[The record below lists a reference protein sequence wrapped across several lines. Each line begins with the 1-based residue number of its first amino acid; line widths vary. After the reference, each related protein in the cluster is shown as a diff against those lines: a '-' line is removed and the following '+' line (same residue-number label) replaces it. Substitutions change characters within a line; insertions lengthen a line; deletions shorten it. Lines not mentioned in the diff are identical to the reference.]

1 MPALRL
7 TEIASGLE
15 QPVFVSSPPGD
26 ERLFIVEQVGR
37 IRILSG
43 GTVRD
48 DAFLDVSDLVS
59 CCGERGLLGLA
70 FHPDYAANGRFFV
83 DYTDASGD
91 TVVAEYR
98 ASSDP
103 DVADPEPVRT
113 FLLIDQPFPN
123 HNGGML
129 AFGPDGLLYVGMGD
143 GGGGGDP
150 LDQAQDPSSKL
161 GKLLRIDVDTH
172 PEPPPGNY
180 PGADPDVWALGLRN
194 PWRFAF
200 DRATGDLVIADV
212 GQNLFEEIDVAFA
225 GEPGRNFG
233 WPILEA
239 THCYDPPEACETNGL
254 TLPVFEY
261 GRDDGCSVTG
271 GYVYRGSLIPGLA
284 GRYLFGD
291 YCSNRVWSF
300 VLEEGAAAD
309 VVELS
314 DDLDTRALVGGLSSF
329 GEDAS
334 GELYVV
340 SLAGRIF
347 RIDLE

>member
-1 MPALRL
+1 L
-7 TEIASGLE
+7 TEVASGLQ
-15 QPVFVSSPPGD
+15 QPVFLTSPPGD
-26 ERLFIVEQVGR
+26 DRLFIVEQVGR
-37 IRILSG
+37 IRILAG
-43 GTVRD
+43 GALREG
-48 DAFLDVSDLVS
+48 AFLDLSELVS

-70 FHPDYAANGRFFV
+70 FHPQYAENGRFFI
-83 DYTDASGD
+83 DYTDVSGD
-91 TVVAEYR
+91 TVIAEYA

-103 DVADPEPVRT
+103 DVAEPDAVRT
-113 FLLIDQPFPN
+113 LLVIDQPFPN

-143 GGGGGDP
+143 GGGAGDP
-150 LDQAQDPSSKL
+150 RDQAQDPSSKL
-161 GKLLRIDVDTH
+161 GKILRIDVDRH

-180 PGADPDVWALGLRN
+180 PGADPDVWAIGLRN

-200 DRATGDLVIADV
+200 DRATGDLVIGDV

-225 GEPGRNFG
+225 GEGGRNYG
-233 WPILEA
+233 WPITEA
-239 THCYDPPEACETNGL
+239 AHCFDPPEGCDTDGL

-271 GYVYRGSLIPGLA
+271 GYVYRGSGIPGLV

-300 VLEEGAAAD
+300 TLEEGTAGD

-314 DDLDTRALVGGLSSF
+314 DDLDTGALVGGLSSF
-329 GEDAS
+329 GEDVS

-340 SLAGRIF
+340 SLAGRVF
-347 RIDLE
+347 RIDPE

>member
-1 MPALRL
+1 L
-7 TEIASGLE
+7 TEVASGLE

-26 ERLFIVEQVGR
+26 DRLFIVEQVGR

-43 GTVRD
+43 GAVREE
-48 DAFLDVSDLVS
+48 AFLDVSELVS

-70 FHPDYAANGRFFV
+70 FHPQYAENGRFFI
-83 DYTDASGD
+83 DYTDVAGD
-91 TVVAEYR
+91 TVIAEYG

-103 DVADPEPVRT
+103 DVADAEPVRQ

-129 AFGPDGLLYVGMGD
+129 AFGPDGFLYVGMGD

-150 LDQAQDPSSKL
+150 LDQAQDPGTKL
-161 GKLLRIDVDTH
+161 GKLLRIDVDRH

-180 PGADPDVWALGLRN
+180 PGADPDVWAIGLRN

-212 GQNLFEEIDVAFA
+212 GQNLFEEIDVARA
-225 GEPGRNFG
+225 GESGLNFG
-233 WPILEA
+233 WPITEA
-239 THCYDPPEACETNGL
+239 THCYEPAEGCDTDGL

-271 GYVYRGSLIPGLA
+271 GYVYRGSAIPGLA
-284 GRYLFGD
+284 SRYLFGD

-300 VLEEGAAAD
+300 VLEDGAARD

-314 DDLDTRALVGGLSSF
+314 DDLESRDLVAGLSSF
-329 GEDAS
+329 GEDVA

-340 SLAGRIF
+340 SLAGRVF
-347 RIDLE
+347 RIDSE